1 MELDAVD
8 RQILRELQRDGS
20 LAINAL
26 ADKLGMTSP
35 PCWRR
40 VQRLREAGI
49 LDRRI
54 WLVDPAKLGLD
65 TVIYVTVKLTTHDR
79 EATNAFREAVRELP
93 EVLECYILLGAI
105 DALLKVRVADVKD
118 YERIFYDRLSQLPAV
133 REFESS
139 VVLSEV
145 KLTHGVPV

>member
-26 ADKLGMTSP
+26 ADKLGMTPP